1 MDVDFGLHVFD
12 VWLKEA
18 DIENVVLRGWNKEV
32 KSKRPYCHFRD
43 KLKNIKVELK
53 EWSRKR
59 FVGLNEKI
67 NEYSKEA
74 MRWELEAEEG
84 KGLHAKTKIKRRWDI
99 DGDENSKFFHSFVKR
114 RNNKNNIRGLM
125 VDGLWYEDL
134 DTIKEETC
142 RFYKTIFSEQ
152 VVSRPQLSCNGLA
165 QVSSIDANM
174 LENPF
179 EEKEDRKEISRGCN
193 SSFMALIPKVAD
205 PIGLSEYRPISLIG
219 GYYKIIAKILAERI
233 KLVIGKLVGEVQNA
247 FIGERFILNGILIA
261 NETVDFVKKN
271 KSKGLI
277 FKVDFEK
284 AYDSINWRY
293 LCNILKSMGFGEKW
307 VTWIE
312 ACLESSSM
320 SVLVN
325 GSLTVEFG
333 LERDVRQGDPLS
345 PFLFILAAEG
355 LNSMI
360 KEAVDKGIFKGIN
373 VGFERVVVVSGL
385 RVNLNKS
392 ILYGVG
398 VNSSEVSNMAS
409 WMQCSVSEFPFT
421 YLGLP
426 IGDCMRRESAWRNVV
441 ENSKKIIIVGSK
453 KDVLSSYGVGGR
465 LIKSIYGVSGG
476 LEVDGVGSR
485 VGRSGLWCDIV
496 KEDRWVGDIRL
507 RERFPRLFQL
517 DRRNCVRRLEWL
529 IEGGGMRGSRGGNGI
544 GEDGNFN
551 VKDLAFMVYDICLH
565 VGNTTQ
571 KTLWNKLAP
580 KKVNVFIW
588 RVLHGRISVR
598 VELDKRGIELDSI
611 LCPCCDDSLESYDHC
626 LVTCNVAKTV
636 WDRIFEWW
644 KISPINVFLA
654 NDLFRFSG
662 NVDVERYSR
671 DLWQLLRALTKFRGD
686 QRNLPSIGINGS
698 SIRQAAE
705 FSDGTVKLFVTC
717 ALWYQIHVR
726 ISVEVYGSSRNKVL
740 VANPLPKKSPYGIK
754 GGRPRVKKGEQRTKV
769 FP

>member
-1 MDVDFGLHVFD
+1 MDVDFGPKPFRVFD

-18 DIENVVLRGWNKEV
+18 DMGNVVLRGWNKEQG
-32 KSKRPYCHFRD
+32 SHEMRTRAESRTLD
-43 KLKNIKVELK
+43 DEERLK
-53 EWSRKR
+53 W
-59 FVGLNEKI
+59 
-67 NEYSKEA
+67 
-74 MRWELEAEEG
+74 LEA
-84 KGLHAKTKIKRRWDI
+84 RRLWI
-99 DGDENSKFFHSFVKR
+99 D
-114 RNNKNNIRGLM
+114 
-125 VDGLWYEDL
+125 
-134 DTIKEETC
+134 KEREKAC
-142 RFYKTIFSEQ
+142 MLRQK
-152 VVSRPQLSCNGLA
+152 SR
-165 QVSSIDANM
+165 VSSIDANM

-179 EEKEDRKEISRGCN
+179 EEKEVWEAVKSYGGDKALGPDGKEISRGCN

-271 KSKGLI
+271 KRKGLI
-277 FKVDFEK
+277 FKVDFKK
-284 AYDSINWRY
+284 AYDSINWKMIM
-293 LCNILKSMGFGEKW
+293 CNIPKDALFQDKVELLEF
-307 VTWIE
+307 E

-345 PFLFILAAEG
+345 SFLFILAAKG

-360 KEAVDKGIFKGIN
+360 KEAVDK
-373 VGFERVVVVSGL
+373 
-385 RVNLNKS
+385 
-392 ILYGVG
+392 
-398 VNSSEVSNMAS
+398 
-409 WMQCSVSEFPFT
+409 
-421 YLGLP
+421 
-426 IGDCMRRESAWRNVV
+426 
-441 ENSKKIIIVGSK
+441 
-453 KDVLSSYGVGGR
+453 
-465 LIKSIYGVSGG
+465 VSGG

-485 VGRSGLWCDIV
+485 VGRSRLWCDIV

-507 RERFPRLFQL
+507 RERFPRDPRGRAYGDVVELTNLLQNVTL
-517 DRRNCVRRLEWL
+517 SLNCMDSWL
-529 IEGGGMRGSRGGNGI
+529 WNLS
-544 GEDGNFN
+544 EDGNFN

-588 RVLHGRISVR
+588 RVLHGRIPVH
-598 VELDKRGIELDSI
+598 VELDERGIELDYI
-611 LCPCCDDSLESYDHC
+611 LCPCCDDSLESCDHC
-626 LVTCNVAKTV
+626 LVPCNVAKNV

-671 DLWQLLRALTKFRGD
+671 DLWQLLRALTRFRGD
-686 QRNLPSIGINGS
+686 QRNLPSIGRNGS

-717 ALWYQIHVR
+717 VFLSCGLPAVL
-726 ISVEVYGSSRNKVL
+726 SRNKVL